1 MSAILPGCITETKM
15 IRRFLDPR
23 RSRLA
28 TSLAVALAGLLVTSQ
43 TAYACISTCES
54 TYGPL
59 IPVSDTEVWELTG
72 CDQYY
77 NSGGGI
83 TTKCYYK
90 VHRFSPE

>member
-1 MSAILPGCITETKM
+1 M

-28 TSLAVALAGLLVTSQ
+28 TSLTVALAGVLVTTQ
-43 TAYACISTCES
+43 TAYACMDTCER
-54 TYGPL
+54 TYGSVFQASENE
-59 IPVSDTEVWELTG
+59 IWELDSCT
-72 CDQYY
+72 QYY

-90 VHRFSPE
+90 VHTITPE